1 MPVFSEINVTSS
13 IPLAGTKLALE
24 PVQLDGPRA
33 LFAGVV
39 LPGGTAATTPTP
51 PVLEPTAIV
60 SLRKP
65 SKTSRASKFQ
75 LTIIIPQ
82 PVLDLEGNPTKV
94 KDREARIDVTLTTS
108 ERAVPAEREQILQ
121 FMQEMLY
128 SGFMKEVAVDN
139 KTIY

>member
-13 IPLAGTKLALE
+13 IPSAGTVLALE

-33 LFAGVV
+33 LFAGLVK
-39 LPGGTAATTPTP
+39 PGGTAPTTPTP

-65 SKTSRASKFQ
+65 SKTSRVSKFQ
-75 LTIIIPQ
+75 LTVIIPQ
-82 PVLDLEGNPTKV
+82 PVLDLEGHPTKA
-94 KDREARIDVTLTTS
+94 KDREARVDVTLTTS

-128 SGFMKEVAVDN
+128 SGLVKEVAIDN